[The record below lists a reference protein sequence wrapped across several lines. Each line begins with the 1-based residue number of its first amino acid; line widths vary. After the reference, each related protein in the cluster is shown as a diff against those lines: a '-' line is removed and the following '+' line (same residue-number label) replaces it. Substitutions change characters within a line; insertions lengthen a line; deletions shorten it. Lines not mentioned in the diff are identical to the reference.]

1 MADGFAGVI
10 FRHGTAIEESCET
23 SPGRQPSAC
32 RALAS
37 QSHAKAARQRHGA
50 ASRPRSA
57 RTGIFHSGQRMSA
70 DLEKV
75 RHHAR
80 DLRTQ
85 EPRGAHEELAGMP
98 MGKRTLDKCRASL
111 LGHEGDFRFGCPMDE
126 QFFREAGVSKDEFR
140 SFVATGANDDEVAGW
155 LKEQK

>member
-1 MADGFAGVI
+1 MAVGFAGMI
-10 FRHGTAIEESCET
+10 LRHGTAIEESPET
-23 SPGRQPSAC
+23 AQGRQPSAR

-37 QSHAKAARQRHGA
+37 QSHAKIARQRHGTA
-50 ASRPRSA
+50 GRPWSA
-57 RTGIFHSGQRMSA
+57 RTRIFDPGKRVSA

-85 EPRGAHEELAGMP
+85 EPRGPHEELAGMP

-140 SFVATGANDDEVAGW
+140 NFVATGSNDDEVAEW
-155 LKEQK
+155 LKKRK